1 MKDGDSLMKRAI
13 FATMALL
20 VGLFT
25 ATLAT
30 AQGADYRI
38 RSGDVI
44 SIEVLQDPSLNR
56 EVLILP
62 DGRFSF
68 PFAGTVRA
76 GGRTTGQVERAI
88 SAGIAPNF
96 AVEPNVFVT
105 VRALRPRE
113 DQLPEELAEELIKI
127 YFLGEVNAPGLREVT
142 PGTTLLQALSQS
154 GGMTNFAATKRIQL
168 RRTNPNTNAQ
178 SVTTIDYRAL
188 SRGASL
194 ENDVL
199 LAEGDIILVP
209 ERRLFE

>member
-1 MKDGDSLMKRAI
+1 MKRVYLAFVAI
-13 FATMALL
+13 LAAAFAATTAPKMAE
-20 VGLFT
+20 
-25 ATLAT
+25 
-30 AQGADYRI
+30 AQSSDYRI
-38 RSGDVI
+38 RAGDVI
-44 SIEVLQDPSLNR
+44 GIEVLQDPSLNR

-76 GGRTTGQVERAI
+76 GGRTTGQVERSI
-88 SAGIAPNF
+88 SAGIASNF
-96 AVEPNVFVT
+96 SVEPNVFVT
-105 VRALRPRE
+105 VRSLRPE
-113 DQLPEELAEELIKI
+113 DEELPGEEDEDLIKI
-127 YFLGEVNAPGLREVT
+127 YFLGEVNAPGIREVT

-154 GGMTNFAATKRIQL
+154 GGLSNFAATRRIQL
-168 RRTNPNTNAQ
+168 RRTNPTTNAQ

-194 ENDVL
+194 EQDII

>member
-1 MKDGDSLMKRAI
+1 MKRVLLAYVAI
-13 FATMALL
+13 LAASFAILMAPS
-20 VGLFT
+20 
-25 ATLAT
+25 AS
-30 AQGADYRI
+30 AQSSDYRI
-38 RSGDVI
+38 RSGDVL

-76 GGRTTGQVERAI
+76 GGRTTSQVERSI
-88 SAGIAPNF
+88 SAGIASNF
-96 AVEPNVFVT
+96 SVEPNVFVT
-105 VRALRPRE
+105 VRALRPE
-113 DQLPEELAEELIKI
+113 DQEIPGEDDEETIKI
-127 YFLGEVNAPGLREVT
+127 YFLGEVNAPGVREVT

-154 GGMTNFAATKRIQL
+154 GGLSNFAATRRIQL
-168 RRTNPNTNAQ
+168 RRTNPTTNAQ

-194 ENDVL
+194 EQDIV

>member
-1 MKDGDSLMKRAI
+1 MKRAI